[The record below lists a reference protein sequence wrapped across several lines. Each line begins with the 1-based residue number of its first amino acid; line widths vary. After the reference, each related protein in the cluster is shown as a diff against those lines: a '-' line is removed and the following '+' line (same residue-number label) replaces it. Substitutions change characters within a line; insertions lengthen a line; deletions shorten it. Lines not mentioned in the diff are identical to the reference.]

1 MTVEMSEDEILDS
14 ETYKP
19 LPHCVTIKQSSIHG
33 LGLFATEQINK
44 GYCLGIAHI
53 KLDGFPQGYFRTP
66 LGGFYN
72 HSENPNCE
80 LINRRSVKMEPSQYF
95 ETYDLKTLHN
105 IRNIKPGEEL
115 TCRYTLSKF

>member
-1 MTVEMSEDEILDS
+1 MTVEMSEDETLDS

-19 LPHCVTIKQSSIHG
+19 LPHCVTIKPSPIHG
-33 LGLFATEQINK
+33 LGLFATEQIKK

-53 KLDGFPQGYFRTP
+53 RLDGFPQGYFRTP

-72 HSENPNCE
+72 HSDKPNCK
-80 LINRRSVKMEPSQYF
+80 LINTKSVQREPSEYF
-95 ETYDLKTLHN
+95 DIYELKTLHA
-105 IRNIKPGEEL
+105 IRNIKTGEEL